1 MEGLMRKILLIASL
15 LALPQAAQADG
26 PYRILKTVTVG
37 GEGGFDYIV
46 ADAPGRR
53 LYIARS
59 GKSTPRLLAFDLDS
73 LKPAGELDGIS
84 AHGAVVDPVNHH
96 GFASSKPVTMF
107 DSTDMASLK
116 SIAVDGN
123 PDGLTLDAA
132 AHRVY
137 VLSHV
142 APNITAINTADGSI
156 VGTVNLDAAVEETQ
170 SDGKGHLY
178 VALEDR
184 DAVGVVDTR
193 TLTVTARYPLAG
205 QDGVKGG
212 TPAGLALDARN
223 RVLFVACRNPAVM
236 VMMNADTGA
245 ILGTLPIGAQ
255 NDGVLFN
262 PVTREAL
269 AATGDGHLTVIKQDR
284 PGQFSIAQ
292 TLTTLSG
299 ARTIALDSKTG
310 HIFLMTADY
319 GPVPLDAPPPVAG
332 RIARGP
338 MLPGSFKIIEI
349 GR

>member
-1 MEGLMRKILLIASL
+1 MRKVLLTALL
-15 LALPQAAQADG
+15 LALSHPALADG
-26 PYRILKTVTVG
+26 PYRILRTVTAG

-46 ADAPGRR
+46 ADSEGRR

-59 GKSTPRLLAFDLDS
+59 GKTNARLLAYDLDS
-73 LKPAGELDGIS
+73 LKQVGELDGVN
-84 AHGAVVDPVNHH
+84 AHGAVVDPANHH
-96 GFASSKPVTMF
+96 GFASSKPLTMF
-107 DSTDMASLK
+107 DSTNTTTLK

-123 PDGLTLDAA
+123 PDGLTLDQA

-137 VLSHV
+137 VLSHS

-156 VGTVNLDAAVEETQ
+156 IGTVNLDAAVEETV

-184 DAVGVVDTR
+184 DAVGVVDVNTM
-193 TLTVTARYPLAG
+193 TVAKRYPLAG
-205 QDGVKGG
+205 QGG
-212 TPAGLALDARN
+212 TPAGLALDPKT

-245 ILGTLPIGAQ
+245 ILTTIPIGAQ

-262 PVTREAL
+262 PATKEAL
-269 AATGDGHLTVIKQDR
+269 AATGDGHLTVIKEDG
-284 PGQFSIAQ
+284 PGRFSVEQ
-292 TLTTLSG
+292 TLDTLPG
-299 ARTIALDSKTG
+299 ARTIALDRKTG

-319 GPVPLDAPPPVAG
+319 GPVPADAPPPQPG

-338 MLPGSFKIIEI
+338 MLPDSFKIIEI

>member
-1 MEGLMRKILLIASL
+1 MRKILIAALL
-15 LALPQAAQADG
+15 LALSHPAYADG
-26 PYRILKTVTVG
+26 PYHILRTVAAG

-46 ADAPGRR
+46 ADAQGRR

-59 GKSTPRLLAFDLDS
+59 GKENPRLLAYDLDS
-73 LKPAGELDGIS
+73 LKQVGELNGIS
-84 AHGAVVDPVNHH
+84 AHGAVVDPSNHH
-96 GFASSKPVTMF
+96 GFASSKPLTMF
-107 DSTDMASLK
+107 DSTNTTTLK
-116 SIAVDGN
+116 SITVDGN
-123 PDGLTLDAA
+123 PDGLTLDAG

-137 VLSHV
+137 VLSHS

-156 VGTVNLDAAVEETQ
+156 AGTVNLDAAVEETA

-178 VALEDR
+178 VALEDK
-184 DAVGVVDTR
+184 DSVGVVDANAM
-193 TLTVTARYPLAG
+193 TVTARYPLAG
-205 QDGVKGG
+205 QGG
-212 TPAGLALDARN
+212 TPAGLAIDPKT

-245 ILGTLPIGAQ
+245 ILGSIPIGMQ

-262 PVTREAL
+262 PATNEAL
-269 AATGDGHLTVIKQDR
+269 APTGDGHLTVIKEEG
-284 PGQFSIAQ
+284 PNKFSVEQ
-292 TLTTLSG
+292 TLATEPG
-299 ARTIALDSKTG
+299 ARTIALDRKTG

-319 GPVPLDAPPPVAG
+319 GPVPADAPPPVPG